1 MNLNI
6 LILKIIGLLGLEKH
20 ADKIEQLINSQKL
33 LLIITYLSLVFL
45 IFIIIIYKVIK
56 NKSILTKT
64 LADFQNNQRHLIN
77 TIYKQ
82 KIYIVFIVPMSLV
95 FFLLFY
101 LPITYDEA
109 YTFINFIDRGVIVSA
124 AYYPSPNNHVLYS
137 IISAFI
143 NLFNFNT
150 IMPFRIISVIYF
162 LLSLI
167 ITVKIFLGNSLNL
180 KKYHYLLISVF
191 PLSLIYMYEASLA
204 RGYSLLILL
213 TLINIYL
220 IQKILKN
227 KDDKY
232 LKTLSFFTSLAF
244 YTIPSYFYCH
254 LIFCIIIFCCK
265 KNNVRFLIKS
275 NIVIL
280 FFTLFFYFP
289 IIIFQGY
296 DFIFQSNGIAKI
308 NYNQFFLYLGLIKTI
323 IEVEVFGLSIFILLF
338 FSIISF
344 YFSVRVNKWKE
355 FLLLFIIIL
364 LTLLLPYLTKAVAP
378 GRTLHLVYM
387 LTFLMF
393 FLPTKKVME
402 KLNKKY
408 LLILCLSIQ
417 LVLSINILRHMPY
430 ERYSLNAEDYS
441 KKVLGN
447 GNSYFICANLYDP
460 LLIYYKINYEIQN
473 IKIDLSKEKFCNI
486 NKIKN
491 YDWVIIDKERD
502 VSKIKPN
509 FDSLLW
515 NFYKN

>member
-6 LILKIIGLLGLEKH
+6 SILKIIGLLGLEKH

-64 LADFQNNQRHLIN
+64 LVDFQNNQRHLIN

-254 LIFCIIIFCCK
+254 VVFCIIILCCK
-265 KNNVRFLIKS
+265 RNSFIFLIKS
-275 NIVIL
+275 NIIIL
-280 FFTLFFYFP
+280 FLTLLFFFP

-296 DFIFQSNGIAKI
+296 DFIFTNNLIERI
-308 NYNQFFLYLGLIKTI
+308 NYNQFFLYLSIIKTI
-323 IEVEVFGLSIFILLF
+323 IENDIFGLSIYILIL

-344 YFSVRVNKWKE
+344 YFSIKTNKWKE
-355 FLLLFIIIL
+355 FILLFFIIL
-364 LTLLLPYLTKAVAP
+364 FTLLLPYLTKSVAP
-378 GRTLHLVYM
+378 GRSLHLVYM
-387 LTFLMF
+387 LTFLML
-393 FLPTKKVME
+393 FLPSKKIVE
-402 KLNKKY
+402 KLNRKH
-408 LLILCLSIQ
+408 LVILCLSIQ
-417 LVLSINILRHMPY
+417 LFLSINVLRYMPY
-430 ERYSLNAEDYS
+430 EKYSLNSEDYS
-441 KKVLGN
+441 KKVLKN
-447 GNSYFICANLYDP
+447 GNNYFVCANLYDP
-460 LLIYYKINYEIQN
+460 FLIYYKIKHEIKN
-473 IKIDLSKEKFCNI
+473 IEIDLSKEKFCNI

-491 YDWVIIDKERD
+491 YDWIIIDKKRD
-502 VSKIKPN
+502 HSKIKPN